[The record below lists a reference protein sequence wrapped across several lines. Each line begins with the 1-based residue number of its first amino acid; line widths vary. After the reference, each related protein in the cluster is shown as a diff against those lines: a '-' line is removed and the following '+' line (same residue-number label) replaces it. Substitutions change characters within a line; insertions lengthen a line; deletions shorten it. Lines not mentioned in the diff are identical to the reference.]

1 MEPDYRQLM
10 YLLAI
15 ARRGTFSGAAQDLR
29 MSQPALSNSIAL
41 LEDRLQT
48 AVLRRGRSGAVL
60 TDAGRVLVR
69 HAEQLEV
76 QMKRAVEE
84 IGFHRQAFE
93 GPLNVGVTPVAAA
106 NLVPRA
112 LAQLR
117 RERPRLVVRV
127 QETVF
132 REGVDDLLKGTMD
145 VMVGPIGVYA
155 PVPGIAEK
163 PLMIDPFS
171 IVVRSGHPLAGKASA
186 SLRRLKDCDWVLP
199 SDQSAFHRQLEA
211 LFVVAGI
218 GWPNH
223 AITTNSMIAM
233 KSIVINSDCVAL
245 MPKQLVTIEQRA
257 GLIKTIRLVEAG
269 ASRALGISWA
279 EDREPT
285 EPAKTFMRT
294 LQGCIKRSHS

>member
-41 LEDRLQT
+41 LEERLQT
-48 AVLRRGRSGAVL
+48 KVLSRGRAGAEL

-69 HAEQLEV
+69 HAEQLQT

-84 IGFHRQAFE
+84 IKFHRQAFE

-112 LAQLR
+112 LGQLK
-117 RERPRLVVRV
+117 REMPRLVVRV

-132 REGVDDLLKGTMD
+132 HDGIEALLKGTLD

-155 PVPGIAEK
+155 PVAGISEK
-163 PLMIDPFS
+163 PLTTDPFR
-171 IVVRSGHPLAGKASA
+171 IVVRSGHALAKKRSA
-186 SLRRLKDCDWVLP
+186 SLRHLKDCEWVLP

-218 GWPNH
+218 GWPTQ

-233 KSIVINSDCVAL
+233 KSIVIHSDCVAL
-245 MPKQLVTIEQRA
+245 MPKQLVAIEQRA
-257 GLIKTIRLVEAG
+257 DLIKTIRLVEAG

-279 EDREPT
+279 EHRMPT
-285 EPAKTFMRT
+285 EPASAFMRI
-294 LQGCIKRSHS
+294 LQGCA

>member
-41 LEDRLQT
+41 LEERLQT
-48 AVLRRGRSGAVL
+48 KVLSRGRAGAAL

-69 HAEQLEV
+69 HAEQLQI

-84 IGFHRQAFE
+84 IKFHRQAFE

-112 LAQLR
+112 LGQLK
-117 RERPRLVVRV
+117 REIPLLVVRV

-132 REGVDDLLKGTMD
+132 HDGIEALLKGTLD

-155 PVPGIAEK
+155 PVAGISEK
-163 PLMIDPFS
+163 PLTTDPFR
-171 IVVRSGHPLAGKASA
+171 IVVRSGHALAKKRSA
-186 SLRRLKDCDWVLP
+186 SLKQLKDCEWILP

-218 GWPNH
+218 GWPTH

-233 KSIVINSDCVAL
+233 KSIVIHSDCVAL
-245 MPKQLVTIEQRA
+245 MPKQLVAVEQRA

-279 EDREPT
+279 EHRMPT
-285 EPAKTFMRT
+285 EPARAFIRI
-294 LQGCIKRSHS
+294 LHDCA

>member
-41 LEDRLQT
+41 LEERLQT
-48 AVLRRGRSGAVL
+48 KVLNRGRAGAEL

-69 HAEQLEV
+69 HAERLEV
-76 QMKRAVEE
+76 QMRRAVEE
-84 IGFHRQAFE
+84 ITFRRQAFE

-112 LAQLR
+112 LARLK
-117 RERPRLVVRV
+117 REMPHLVVRV
-127 QETVF
+127 QEIVF
-132 REGVDDLLKGTMD
+132 HEGIDGLLKGTLD

-155 PVPGIAEK
+155 PVAGIAEK

-171 IVVRSGHPLAGKASA
+171 IVIRSGHPLAKMRSV
-186 SLRRLKDCDWVLP
+186 SLRQLRECEWVLP

-218 GWPNH
+218 GWPNN

-233 KSIVINSDCVAL
+233 KSVVIHSDCVAL
-245 MPKQLVTIEQRA
+245 MPKQLVAVEQRA
-257 GLIKTIRLVEAG
+257 ALIKTIRLVEAG

-279 EDREPT
+279 EDRKPT
-285 EPAKTFMRT
+285 EPTRALMRI
-294 LQGCIKRSHS
+294 LQDCA

>member
-1 MEPDYRQLM
+1 MGPDYRQLM

-15 ARRGTFSGAAQDLR
+15 ARCGTFSRAAHDLR

-41 LEDRLQT
+41 LEERLQT
-48 AVLRRGRSGAVL
+48 RVLNRGRAGAEL

-69 HAEQLEV
+69 HAEQLEI
-76 QMKRAVEE
+76 QMMRAVEE
-84 IGFHRQAFE
+84 IGLHRQAFE

-112 LAQLR
+112 LARLK
-117 RERPRLVVRV
+117 REMPRLVIRV

-132 REGVDDLLKGTMD
+132 HEGVDGLLKGTLD

-155 PVPGIAEK
+155 PVAGISEK
-163 PLMIDPFS
+163 PLMTDPFS
-171 IVVRSGHPLAGKASA
+171 VVVRSGHAIARKRSA
-186 SLRRLKDCDWVLP
+186 SLRQLKDCEWVLP

-233 KSIVINSDCVAL
+233 KSIVIHSDCVAL
-245 MPKQLVTIEQRA
+245 MPKQLVAIEQQA
-257 GLIKTIRLVEAG
+257 GLLKTIRLVEAG
-269 ASRALGISWA
+269 VSRALGISWA
-279 EDREPT
+279 ENRKPT
-285 EPAKTFMRT
+285 EPTQAFMRL
-294 LQGCIKRSHS
+294 LQDCTRKNP